1 MAIRKKSL
9 ILAGLLA
16 ALIGASA
23 GCNIP
28 TLSYFLTP
36 EQPLPAKMKHLASD
50 KKTEPKVLI
59 LTYTRP
65 DGVQL
70 DFIHAERQIAELL
83 GRNLQQFAEGME
95 EKVALLPQRRVEE
108 FKNAHPDWKQM
119 GIAAVGRALAADY
132 VIYLEINSLSMY
144 EPGSN
149 HQLFH
154 GRASINVELVDVS
167 KPDDLPQQEA
177 YSCTFPSA
185 QGPVPVAV
193 DTLPQQFRQKFLEHV
208 ARQLTWYFSNYPRS
222 EQRLVEPVF

>member
-1 MAIRKKSL
+1 ML
-9 ILAGLLA
+9 LGGLLA
-16 ALIGASA
+16 ALMAAGA
-23 GCNIP
+23 GCDLA

-36 EQPLPAKMKHLASD
+36 EQPLPAKMKHLAS
-50 KKTEPKVLI
+50 KSSLKSEPKVVI

-70 DFIHAERQIAELL
+70 DFIHADRQIAELL
-83 GRNLQQFAEGME
+83 GKNLQQFAEGME

-108 FKNAHPDWKQM
+108 FKNANPEWRQM
-119 GIAAVGRALAADY
+119 GMAAVGRKLEADY
-132 VIYLEINSLSMY
+132 VIYLEINSLSLY

-149 HQLFH
+149 HSLFR
-154 GRASINVELVDVS
+154 GRADLHVELVDVN
-167 KPDDLPQQEA
+167 KPDELPMTDA

>member
-1 MAIRKKSL
+1 
-9 ILAGLLA
+9 
-16 ALIGASA
+16 
-23 GCNIP
+23 
-28 TLSYFLTP
+28 
-36 EQPLPAKMKHLASD
+36 
-50 KKTEPKVLI
+50 
-59 LTYTRP
+59 
-65 DGVQL
+65 
-70 DFIHAERQIAELL
+70 
-83 GRNLQQFAEGME
+83 
-95 EKVALLPQRRVEE
+95 
-108 FKNAHPDWKQM
+108 HPDWKQM

-193 DTLPQQFRQKFLEHV
+193 DTRPPRARKRSLGRRAPQLRGSFANPPGGEEGRGG
-208 ARQLTWYFSNYPRS
+208 
-222 EQRLVEPVF
+222 PVFWARRKPGGGGGDSGSPKRQRGKSAPRWRFGLPRACSVV